1 MKRLRSLPL
10 EPKGH
15 NFSFYEKLLLLDLI
29 SEHGKELIEE
39 NDTLSFFRR
48 TRIWRVIHT
57 EYNRQQGVSERSE
70 KQLRLLWK
78 NLKARSK
85 REFRLNAA
93 KYRVPGSQIQD
104 PLLRKMNMMIGMD
117 VSDDSPKPR
126 QMVPRPGYGH
136 LTVAKALTAA
146 RAASSTA
153 RAAPSAS
160 RAIPSACSSRGL
172 PTTNL
177 APRAVVRLE
186 KARTSQLQIART
198 YSMAPSTQVNSGDST
213 SQMHN
218 TMRPQTSS
226 AMSTHNFTQK
236 SVELNSP
243 APILIPDEQLIP
255 GQHESKISVATVPNP
270 QTHYGAAQ
278 EMCSTVDAERAGAA
292 AAAATK
298 RRKKT
303 VPRKAHSAVKPEAI
317 SSVTNDDVIAVQ
329 GSSGISDDF
338 LIKSEVVAEEEN
350 DNEWQELVEV
360 DQQTD
365 PNDESLSGA
374 TEPYQQASTVGPVL
388 QNNLHNHIL
397 VGQRRRRLTSRKTT
411 AEQNDFATS
420 FQPNPHEDPGR
431 VSPEEIGDVAMSEVD
446 TFTDQPP
453 VVLLD
458 APEGT
463 QGNGNG
469 ACDCRL
475 HGCVEYHSQMIEMA
489 KKEHDT
495 KMASIL
501 MKRKQI
507 MQIKRREHL
516 AKMENFRLNKEILRL
531 KKRKLELE
539 IKNGMYLDEMDDA
552 LEEDNFH

>member
-29 SEHGKELIEE
+29 NEHGKELIEE

-104 PLLRKMNMMIGMD
+104 PLLRKMNMMIGLD
-117 VSDDSPKPR
+117 TDISLSP
-126 QMVPRPGYGH
+126 
-136 LTVAKALTAA
+136 
-146 RAASSTA
+146 
-153 RAAPSAS
+153 RAAPSAA
-160 RAIPSACSSRGL
+160 RALPSACSSSGL
-172 PTTNL
+172 PTTAL
-177 APRAVVRLE
+177 ASRAVVRVE

-198 YSMAPSTQVNSGDST
+198 YSMAPSTQVGDST
-213 SQMHN
+213 SHMHN
-218 TMRPQTSS
+218 TMRPQKEQIATSS
-226 AMSTHNFTQK
+226 AISTQNFTQN

-243 APILIPDEQLIP
+243 PPILIPDEQYMP

-270 QTHYGAAQ
+270 QTHYGAVP

-303 VPRKAHSAVKPEAI
+303 VPRKAPSAVKPDAI

-329 GSSGISDDF
+329 GSSDISDDF
-338 LIKSEVVAEEEN
+338 LIKSEVAEEEENN
-350 DNEWQELVEV
+350 DEWQELAEV

-397 VGQRRRRLTSRKTT
+397 IGQRRRRLTSRKTT

-446 TFTDQPP
+446 TLSGQPP
-453 VVLLD
+453 LVLLD

-463 QGNGNG
+463 LGHGNG
-469 ACDCRL
+469 ACECRL

-495 KMASIL
+495 KMASML

-552 LEEDNFH
+552 LEESNFH